1 MKSFAAI
8 DKKMGRGSR
17 VLIAADNDP
26 GGRAPADQIEAI
38 ARESGGTQT
47 LKPIRCAVLTVFRG
61 KTKKFVS
68 CLHMG
73 ALQPLVV

>member
-8 DKKMGRGSR
+8 DKKMGQGSR

-38 ARESGGTQT
+38 ARESGGTT
-47 LKPIRCAVLTVFRG
+47 CWSSATSRRARARTG
-61 KTKKFVS
+61 TM
-68 CLHMG
+68 CLG
-73 ALQPLVV
+73 